1 MDGGEF
7 DYQRRTGSVKAAGGN
22 MYGGSP
28 SVKKSHLDIPE
39 V

>member
-1 MDGGEF
+1 MDSGEF
-7 DYQRRTGSVKAAGGN
+7 DYQRRTGSVKAAGN
-22 MYGGSP
+22 MYAGSP

>member
-1 MDGGEF
+1 MDREEF
-7 DYQRRTGSVKAAGGN
+7 DYQRRTGSVKAAVN

-28 SVKKSHLDIPE
+28 SVKKSHIDIPE